1 MRARV
6 QGIEP
11 AGASFEITFDG
22 ETLDAYEGET
32 LAAVL
37 LREGFGAFRTTPAGG
52 RERAAY
58 CMMGVCFDC
67 LVTIDGRPNRQA
79 CQERVRAGI
88 CVEPQQGAALLPA
101 IGSKA

>member
-1 MRARV
+1 MFKQLAQPDRPLV
-6 QGIEP
+6 GIVLSGRTVSAP
-11 AGASFEITFDG
+11 
-22 ETLDAYEGET
+22 EGEM

-37 LREGFGAFRTTPAGG
+37 LREGFGPFRTTPAGG

-88 CVEPQQGAALLPA
+88 SVEPQQGAALLPA
-101 IGSKA
+101 NGSKA

>member
-1 MRARV
+1 MFKQLAQPDRPLVGIVLAGRAV
-6 QGIEP
+6 SAP
-11 AGASFEITFDG
+11 
-22 ETLDAYEGET
+22 EGET

-37 LREGFGAFRTTPAGG
+37 LREGFGPFRTTPAGR